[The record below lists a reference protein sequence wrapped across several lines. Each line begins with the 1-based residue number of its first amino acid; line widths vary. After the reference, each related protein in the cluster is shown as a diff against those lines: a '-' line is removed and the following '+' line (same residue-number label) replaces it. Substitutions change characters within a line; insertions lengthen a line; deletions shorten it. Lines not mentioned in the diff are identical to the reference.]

1 MVRPRL
7 VQHRA
12 SPVTA
17 TRPDAPVSRK
27 ASVDDLLVTLGTLRD
42 CFSEPLD
49 PELVS
54 RLGELARVQPSWQ
67 PCAQAAAAEP
77 IEGLADEWMRL
88 FEGPGRIPAPL
99 FGSFYLDDGLLM
111 GPSSIA
117 VAAEYRRHGVQPRA
131 GATPP
136 DHLAFEL
143 GFLGMLTA
151 EDGPSARAE
160 RAAFARRFL
169 GWLPSL
175 RNAVQDASSTAY
187 FRELTA
193 LAAAVVD
200 ALAADGASDRE
211 SARRAFP

>member
-151 EDGPSARAE
+151 EDGASAPGDRT
-160 RAAFARRFL
+160 AFAQHYL
-169 GWLPSL
+169 GWVPEL
-175 RNAVQDASSTAY
+175 RNAVGNATSIAY
-187 FRELTA
+187 FRELTSLA
-193 LAAAVVD
+193 VEVVGPLAAVES
-200 ALAADGASDRE
+200 GARQ
-211 SARRAFP
+211 PGL